1 METTVRNEK
10 KRSLGIA
17 IALGAV
23 VLLGVLFFA
32 YLLPNV
38 IRPAKQYEQARS
50 LLAAERYEEAMA
62 AFTALNGYK
71 DSAAQIVVCQNAL
84 KDRVYDEAIAL
95 YESGQYEGAIAAF
108 TTLIGYRDS
117 AAQIDKCQ
125 YALRDRAYDAAVALR
140 KAAQYEEAIS
150 AFLALNGHR
159 DSVEQIELCKKDRA
173 YDAAVA
179 LYDAGQYEDAI
190 TAFEALEGYRD
201 SAAQIERCSTAI
213 LDRAYDAA
221 VALYDAG
228 QYEDAIAAFEAL
240 EGYRDSAAQIERCST
255 AILDRA
261 YNAAVAL
268 YDAGQYEDAI
278 AAFEALSGHRDSA
291 AQIERCSTAILDR
304 AYNAAAALRDAG
316 QYEEAIAAFEAL
328 NGHRDSAAQ
337 IEACNTAILNQAYD
351 AAAALYEAGRFE
363 DATAAFEA
371 LNGYR
376 DSAQQIEACQTA
388 IKDREYNAAVALY
401 EGGQYEIAIWSF
413 EALDG
418 YRDSAAQ
425 IEKCRTAIKDRAYDA
440 AMTLYTSWQYE
451 KAIAAFEALDG
462 YRDSAAWVDI
472 CRRDMARWPNRP
484 VNVIVPA
491 SAGGSIDNII
501 RLLAERFQKKTGR
514 SILITNITGSAGYET
529 ARQADA
535 DGYNFICG
543 TINLFTYELNG
554 NLSYGWDEYEM
565 VAFCSSPFN
574 SYCVAVRADS
584 PYQTILDLLDAAKA
598 NPYALTGG
606 VAMTGQPRMIVDALQ
621 SAIGYDLHLT
631 DVGYSYE
638 GNAALLGGHVDWIL
652 SNCPSCDPYVQSGDF
667 RLLAVCGDVRYPTD
681 PDVPTFKEMGVD
693 FSFPARPLVW
703 LAPKG
708 TSAEAC
714 EAFNRILREISED
727 PEYQEKMVN
736 MLKSPVDHVPDIEE
750 SVRQAQAYRAMLAGY
765 AVPKPTMRPTPT
777 PAPEPVPASTD
788 LPAITPGSCQLP
800 VILTSVGQSADVD
813 IVATHC
819 KKIKLN
825 VDQNNTIKAE
835 ELTGK
840 YKTIILAVGG
850 SNKGLGAAGIDADQ
864 ELARTDALIKK
875 AKELG
880 ITVIAMHVG
889 GADRRGTLSD
899 SFIKPA
905 FAAADIAIIVES
917 GDTDDLMHDILAA
930 NHTPTAY
937 VAKSS
942 GARDVLKSLF
952 GL

>member
-23 VLLGVLFFA
+23 ALLVILFFA

-38 IRPAKQYEQARS
+38 IRPARQYEQARS

-108 TTLIGYRDS
+108 TALIGYRDS
-117 AAQIDKCQ
+117 AAQIEKCQ

-140 KAAQYEEAIS
+140 KTAQYEEAIS

-190 TAFEALEGYRD
+190 TAFEAL
-201 SAAQIERCSTAI
+201 
-213 LDRAYDAA
+213 
-221 VALYDAG
+221 
-228 QYEDAIAAFEAL
+228 
-240 EGYRDSAAQIERCST
+240 
-255 AILDRA
+255 
-261 YNAAVAL
+261 
-268 YDAGQYEDAI
+268 
-278 AAFEALSGHRDSA
+278 
-291 AQIERCSTAILDR
+291 
-304 AYNAAAALRDAG
+304 
-316 QYEEAIAAFEAL
+316 
-328 NGHRDSAAQ
+328 
-337 IEACNTAILNQAYD
+337 
-351 AAAALYEAGRFE
+351 
-363 DATAAFEA
+363 
-371 LNGYR
+371 
-376 DSAQQIEACQTA
+376 
-388 IKDREYNAAVALY
+388 
-401 EGGQYEIAIWSF
+401 
-413 EALDG
+413 DG

-425 IEKCRTAIKDRAYDA
+425 IDLCRKDIVYDQAVALQSAGRYEDAIAAFAALDSHRDSMEQIKVCNTAIKDRAYDAAAALFTAGRYEEAIAAFETLNGYRDSVAQIEVCNTIIKDRAYDA

-451 KAIAAFEALDG
+451 KAIAAFGALDG

-543 TINLFTYELNG
+543 TINLFTFELNG

-606 VAMTGQPRMIVDALQ
+606 VVMAGQPRMIVDALQ

-652 SNCPSCDPYVQSGDF
+652 SNCPSCDSYVQSGDF
-667 RLLAVCGDVRYPTD
+667 RLLAVCGDDRYPTD

-864 ELARTDALIKK
+864 ELARTDALIKR

-917 GDTDDLMHDILAA
+917 GDTDNLMHDILAA
-930 NHTPTAY
+930 RRVPTAY

-942 GARDVLKSLF
+942 GTRDVLKSLF